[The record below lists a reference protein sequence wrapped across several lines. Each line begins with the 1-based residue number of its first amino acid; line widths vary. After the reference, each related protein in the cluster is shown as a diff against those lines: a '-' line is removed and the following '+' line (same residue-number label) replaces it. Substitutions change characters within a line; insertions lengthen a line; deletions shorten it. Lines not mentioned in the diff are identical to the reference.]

1 MRTLLPFQILIGLAL
16 AIAIAAA
23 ALKARSLSRSGAAAA
38 AVLGTC
44 IFGLGGLGWAVLL
57 LAFFISSSALS
68 RLFRR
73 RKQALDEKFSKG
85 SERDAAQ
92 VLANGGVAGLFA
104 IAHAFFPGAAWP
116 WLGCAAALAAANADT
131 WATELGVLNP
141 TPPLLITTGKP
152 VERGTSG
159 GISLAGTLA
168 ATSGSALI
176 AFFGAIFW
184 QGHTALNPV
193 GLSPLAAELL
203 GAAPVG
209 IRFTQ
214 GLGWFALLALAGLF
228 GSLVDSLLGA
238 TLQAIYHCPNCKKET
253 EKHPLHSC
261 GTQTTRVRGLP
272 WLDNDWVNTACTL
285 AGALAA
291 ILIGILM

>member
-1 MRTLLPFQILIGLAL
+1 MTNLAPFQILVGLVL
-16 AIAIAAA
+16 AIAIALAA
-23 ALKARSLSRSGAAAA
+23 RQARALSVSGAVAA
-38 AVLGTC
+38 AVLGAC

-68 RLFRR
+68 RLFKR
-73 RKQALDEKFSKG
+73 RKQSLDEKFSKG

-92 VLANGGVAGLFA
+92 VLANGGIAGLFA
-104 IAHAFFPGAAWP
+104 IAHAVFPGAVWP
-116 WLGCAAALAAANADT
+116 WLCCAAALAAANADT

-141 TPPLLITTGKP
+141 SPPVLITTGKP

-159 GISLAGTLA
+159 GISLYGTLA
-168 ATSGSALI
+168 AASGSALI
-176 AFFGAIFW
+176 AFFGALFW
-184 QGHTALNPV
+184 QGNTGLNPV
-193 GLSPLAAELL
+193 GLTTLAAVML
-203 GAAPVG
+203 GAAPIG
-209 IRFTQ
+209 IRFAQ

-238 TLQAIYHCPNCKKET
+238 TLQAIYHCPQCKKET
-253 EKHPLHSC
+253 EKHPLHTC
-261 GTQTTRVRGLP
+261 GTRTTLVRGLP

-291 ILIGILM
+291 ILAGIWM